1 MSVLLIFLFI
11 IVAIYICV
19 SWLLPTLLAWLF
31 KRKYHIKLKI
41 GRIAV
46 PKLILRDVSLSKD
59 GYSIHIGEVSFRS
72 SFFNS
77 DINKL
82 VSVVINKIQI
92 TNNAEEKRSVVVET
106 ILKPLLSKQNSTSRG
121 LEENAAEMQAFNREL
136 ARMKQNLLDFRNKKL
151 PPSLIMFAQFMGVHI
166 VDLSLTIVNGCPR
179 NPWVVEA
186 GAGEVRA
193 DGAAGGPARALA
205 FCASVLRARLAYR
218 AHARLEA
225 AASLHLEGTVKADG
239 PLNVEK
245 IHMAISNPSISLE
258 DDVFQFIHKQRRR
271 KTPQS
276 KHFVENDDHL
286 STLIP
291 RLSPIIPKIF
301 SLKIDKTTIITGGKT
316 TTTLQ
321 SLQVN
326 SRFSAVQVEGEGDSG
341 VPQVYVAVQADQF
354 QLATDQDTLLFLNKL
369 KLDAKLEKGVLN
381 LYLIIST
388 LNVSYNHEDIF
399 QWYCSSRD
407 LMQTK
412 PLQLAEDTS
421 HSVVTPAWVRAV
433 LQRCVVQGCAELR
446 GVLVAARRHR
456 AALPL
461 SLGCGGLKVKLDQLL
476 DTREEAPRRGGGC
489 RGSAALECR
498 AAGGRGLGGR
508 RPRAAAAPPP
518 RLALRAARR
527 RARQVRHTRAAS
539 LQVVD
544 CLNDYKAPS
553 KVKQPQ
559 EPTADSPANIS
570 VNVALSHINL
580 FLVVTDEIC
589 LMTRID
595 AVTLEKTV
603 NKSGALVS
611 GLKVVEMV
619 PYKGNVQ
626 CQRSDEITSN
636 FFHVRLAR
644 IEHVPS
650 KGRNSAL
657 LDFQFLETI
666 DFEWSANMHLKI
678 LTFVRAVKSFQKEL
692 KMIKMGKINVED
704 TSAKKGKGLDWRVSF
719 KGDTNLVL
727 LLSEDNHMLFA
738 TDDMTIGYEHEA
750 GLSIVWSQLK
760 MILNGDELVTV
771 HGYCMERATDDPDVR
786 VERKANESFLLPWN
800 KVWAVNIDSVRVI
813 FPYKHRF
820 AEAVQGDFVSL
831 FKWLKI
837 VHDIKKKPFTAD
849 SPLPSDLHI
858 KIEELLI
865 EMSDDPFEVKL
876 RDNYE
881 LLEDEYKE
889 SEKRRTML
897 DAKVQE
903 LCKPHLFLPAG
914 KVEELYAA
922 LRQKD
927 AQIYVQRCRAAPPP
941 RTRLVACCVSAL
953 RLLALADP
961 SVHGAAR
968 AQARLRD
975 LDCDRY
981 VRRACCV
988 CCVPRCACWRS
999 PTPPCTARRERRRAS
1014 ARSTATGT
1022 CAARA
1027 PCAACRAAPAGARRP
1042 LRARRGASAG
1052 APPRPRLRQVRAPRV
1067 LRVLR
1072 AALRLLALA
1081 DPSVHGAERAQARL
1095 RDLTVT
1101 GTCAARAACAA
1112 CRAAPAGARRPLR
1125 ARRGASAGALP
1136 RPRLRQVRA
1145 PRVLRVLRAALRL
1158 LALADPSV
1166 HGAARAQIRLRDC
1179 PWPEDGIEFTT
1190 LWCRSISV
1198 QCSLWQIRLRDFP
1211 QPLLSMSELRLW
1223 GTLLAAEEQPPPRA
1237 VRTVIIDQGAPWGK
1251 FELERSMMPLKWYY
1265 DLCCEMSEYSYAF
1278 GPCWE
1283 PVIAHCNLAFD
1294 QVSRPSLDP
1303 SAPLAWWDK
1312 VRLLMHGRLT
1322 VNCNKFTCLLH
1333 VSLDPYNTTEEMEVT
1348 WNDLVLDWTNG
1359 KLLFLG
1365 ELNVFVRTASKYDD
1379 CRVLRVP
1386 ALRLCVK
1393 MGWQCVGEPRDH
1405 HAVAPCAPTRLP
1417 EYSSNQEHDSYRA
1430 FRSQGLD
1437 LHLSYDTKPVEG
1449 DGPVLLLYGSTLRWF
1464 ESLKLI
1470 LSGITRPTR
1479 RGRVFR
1485 NVRPRKP
1492 QLSRHYRNVSVSLTL
1507 HNLQVF
1513 YWSSSSMQRGIEMLG
1528 VRVTCGSR
1536 HRLSLVPTDDGL
1548 VRRPRAIWTTVYM
1561 NCDLNDAEIW
1571 LKTPASTTDD
1581 KDNEKCVVSPPAM
1594 EKCYCLSVRR
1604 VSYGREAGEAEAGG
1618 AGGAPA
1624 HRLAVHD
1631 LRGAWTKLNRDLA
1644 FALIDT
1650 YIKTQQL
1657 KKNLSTKALKE
1668 EEKPAT
1674 SPKQQ
1679 RENDVVSPPP
1689 VSAQGGGGGGCAA
1702 GMLAALVAEAGEA
1715 GGEAPVVFSDEL
1727 AGAEADAPPAH
1738 APLRHALDDDNAHTA
1753 CLIELVNSQV
1763 VLKGCETRGYVILC
1777 AARAEVRQRVRRAP
1791 AAVAWSGALSA
1802 MQYYATVSAADRDQL
1817 DENIQWVSVEEIEE
1831 RWAGAEISALPDVPR
1846 LVGSGHS
1853 AGGVIGRTVGP
1864 SADAGLAQLQRIVS
1878 RCACE
1883 FYYVTHEDTDTGAGG
1898 AAGAGWAHAPQPY
1911 DSFTLMHHDLDVCT
1925 NSLQYA
1931 MLLDVVNNVVLRVE
1945 PERRRALERRAR
1957 MRFQL
1962 QLHQD
1967 RDHRHL
1973 IHRLQT
1979 QVRESLARLRRL
1991 EKEYYLKN
1999 RSITGNDPVAIA
2011 ELKSLDDQVNE
2022 CKEAAWSLGEELDA
2036 MVRAWREAR
2045 SAAPAVRTPHAPPHR
2060 YNEICFKSARWR
2072 LTDADGQLGIA
2083 DLLLTNF
2090 LYTKT
2095 SRSDDSV
2102 EHQLEVGYVRVTN
2115 LLPNEPFPEVLVPAA
2130 ASGRAPLARR
2140 AALRVF
2146 CRDRPPVGGI
2156 SVKEHFE
2163 VNIVPIRI
2171 GLTKKFFN
2179 TMLKFCFPER
2189 DPEAMEEGEEEGERG
2204 TLPAATK
2211 KRSKKRDSNSNFYV
2225 KRDNK
2230 DKDDVE
2236 KMKERAEKNKLF
2248 IYIKI
2253 PEVPVRVS
2261 YKGSKEKNLEDVRD
2275 LPLVLPTLEYHNVTW
2290 TWLDLLLATKNDTRR
2305 VILSQA
2311 IRQKLQLG
2319 RRAAAAPEPHEE
2331 DKVRL
2336 LLGERTV
2343 AENKPQKK
2351 STPSVFK
2358 FSKS

>member
-1 MSVLLIFLFI
+1 MNVLLIAC
-11 IVAIYICV
+11 IVILGVYSCV
-19 SWLLPTLLAWLF
+19 SWVLPRLLAWLF

-46 PKLILRDVSLSKD
+46 PKLILRDVSLSND
-59 GYSIHIGEVSFRS
+59 GYSVNIDEVSFRS

-82 VSVVINKIQI
+82 VSVVIKTIDI
-92 TNNAEEKRSVVVET
+92 TNNVEEKRSAVVET
-106 ILKPLLSKQNSTSRG
+106 ILKPLLSKQNSASKAEG
-121 LEENAAEMQAFNREL
+121 LDEVTRSFDLNKEL
-136 ARMKQNLLDFRNKKL
+136 EKLKQKKLLDFRDKKL
-151 PPSLIMFAQFMGVHI
+151 PHSLIMFAQFMGVHI
-166 VDLSLTIVNGCPR
+166 YNATLTINS
-179 NPWVVEA
+179 
-186 GAGEVRA
+186 GAENAWSVHASAAELHA
-193 DGAAGGPARALA
+193 DGAAGGPARALVFSA
-205 FCASVLRARLAYR
+205 NLVKAEAKVVRGTDILVQASCGVLI
-218 AHARLEA
+218 
-225 AASLHLEGTVKADG
+225 EGTVKADG

-245 IHMAISNPSISLE
+245 IHTAVSNPSLLLQDE
-258 DDVFQFIHKQRRR
+258 LYTFVKVHKAKKR
-271 KTPQS
+271 KTQI
-276 KHFVENDDHL
+276 KLDLNDDHL

-291 RLSPIIPKIF
+291 RLSPVIPKIF
-301 SLKIDKTTIITGGKT
+301 SLKIDATNIGCVDNITKTYFEVS
-316 TTTLQ
+316 LQ

-326 SRFSAVQVEGEGDSG
+326 SRFSAAPVAVDALGAEVVGL
-341 VPQVYVAVQADQF
+341 PQVYVAFQMDQF
-354 QLATDQDTLLFLNKL
+354 QISAREDTILFLNKL

-388 LNVSYNHEDIF
+388 LNITYTHSNIF
-399 QWYCSSRD
+399 QWYSSV
-407 LMQTK
+407 MQRVKKTK
-412 PLQLAEDTS
+412 MQIVEE
-421 HSVVTPAWVRAV
+421 PAKPWALRAW
-433 LQRCVVQGCAELR
+433 LSRAAGACAAQGCAELR
-446 GVLVAARRHR
+446 GVALRARARPAA
-456 AALPL
+456 ACLL
-461 SLGCGGLKVKLDQLL
+461 SAGCGGLKLKLDQMH
-476 DTREEAPRRGGGC
+476 DAREEESVRWSSCGGWGGARQWGAEVLVDGGWAAAGRAAEAPPRRQHAWG
-489 RGSAALECR
+489 AALL
-498 AAGGRGLGGR
+498 AVALVKWGSH
-508 RPRAAAAPPP
+508 APQHSKVEAMMDCL
-518 RLALRAARR
+518 RLEWSTVIAE
-527 RARQVRHTRAAS
+527 TIIS
-539 LQVVD
+539 LVD
-544 CLNDYKAPS
+544 CLNDYRTSS
-553 KVKQPQ
+553 KQ
-559 EPTADSPANIS
+559 EVIQENAVESTH
-570 VNVALSHINL
+570 NVTMNLALSHINL
-580 FLVVTDEIC
+580 FLIINNDMC

-595 AVTLEKTV
+595 AITLEKTAA
-603 NKSGALVS
+603 KSGALVS

-619 PYKGNVQ
+619 PYQGNVQ
-626 CQRSDEITSN
+626 CQRSDEIITS
-636 FFHVRLAR
+636 FFHVRMVK
-644 IEHVPS
+644 IEYVLS
-650 KGRNSAL
+650 KERHSAL
-657 LDFQFLETI
+657 LDFLFLENV
-666 DFEWSANMHLKI
+666 DFEWSANLHLKI
-678 LTFVRAVKSFQKEL
+678 LTFVRAVREFRKTLSL
-692 KMIKMGKINVED
+692 KMERDNNVQM
-704 TSAKKGKGLDWRVSF
+704 TQSRKRQRDWRVSF
-719 KGDTNLVL
+719 KGETNLKL
-727 LLSEDNHMLFA
+727 LLSEQNTMLFV
-738 TDDMTIGYEHEA
+738 TDDMTVAYDHEA
-750 GLSIVWSQLK
+750 GLSIVWVVLK
-760 MILNGDELVTV
+760 MVLNGDDIITV
-771 HGYCMERATDDPDVR
+771 EGYSQERAADDADIR
-786 VERKANESFLLPWN
+786 VERKANESFVLDWN
-800 KVWAVNIDSVRVI
+800 RVWAVNVESVRVI

-820 AEAVQGDFVSL
+820 ADAVQGDFVSL

-837 VHDIKKKPFTAD
+837 IHGIKKKPFTLE

-858 KIEELLI
+858 KIEELVI

-889 SEKRRTML
+889 SQKRRTML

-941 RTRLVACCVSAL
+941 RTRLVACCLARL

-961 SVHGAAR
+961 SLHGAQR
-968 AQARLRD
+968 ATARLKEID
-975 LDCDRY
+975 VD
-981 VRRACCV
+981 
-988 CCVPRCACWRS
+988 S
-999 PTPPCTARRERRRAS
+999 
-1014 ARSTATGT
+1014 
-1022 CAARA
+1022 
-1027 PCAACRAAPAGARRP
+1027 
-1042 LRARRGASAG
+1042 
-1052 APPRPRLRQVRAPRV
+1052 
-1067 LRVLR
+1067 
-1072 AALRLLALA
+1072 
-1081 DPSVHGAERAQARL
+1081 
-1095 RDLTVT
+1095 
-1101 GTCAARAACAA
+1101 
-1112 CRAAPAGARRPLR
+1112 
-1125 ARRGASAGALP
+1125 
-1136 RPRLRQVRA
+1136 
-1145 PRVLRVLRAALRL
+1145 
-1158 LALADPSV
+1158 
-1166 HGAARAQIRLRDC
+1166 
-1179 PWPEDGIEFTT
+1179 PWPEDGLEFST
-1190 LWCRSISV
+1190 LWCRGVSLG
-1198 QCSLWQIRLRDFP
+1198 CALWQLRLRDFP
-1211 QPLLSMSELRLW
+1211 QPLLSMSDLRLW
-1223 GTLLAAEEQPPPRA
+1223 GTAAGAEEQPPPRA
-1237 VRTVIIDQGAPWGK
+1237 VRTVVIDQGEPWGK

-1265 DLCCEMSEYSYAF
+1265 DLCCEMSEFSYAF

-1283 PVIAHCNLAFD
+1283 PVIAHCNLAFE

-1312 VRLLMHGRLT
+1312 ARLLLHGRLT
-1322 VNCNKFTCLLH
+1322 AHCARFTCLLH
-1333 VSLDPYNTTEEMEVT
+1333 VSLDPYNTTEEMELT
-1348 WNDLVLDWTNG
+1348 WTDLVLDWTNG
-1359 KLLFLG
+1359 KLGFLG
-1365 ELNVFVRTASKYDD
+1365 ELKVFVRTASKYDD

-1386 ALRLCVK
+1386 ALRLAAK
-1393 MGWQCVGEPRDH
+1393 LRWQCVGEPRDH
-1405 HAVAPCAPTRLP
+1405 LAVAPCAPGRLP

-1437 LHLSYDTKPVEG
+1437 LHLSMDTKPIEQ

-1470 LSGITRPTR
+1470 LSGTTRPTR

-1485 NVRPRKP
+1485 NVRPRKL
-1492 QLSRHYRNVSVSLTL
+1492 QLSRHYRNLSVSLTL

-1536 HRLSLVPTDDGL
+1536 HRLSLVAGSDAL
-1548 VRRPRAIWTTVYM
+1548 LRRARAVWATLYM

-1571 LKTPASTTDD
+1571 LKTPAPPPHTDD
-1581 KDNEKCVVSPPAM
+1581 KDGDEKSAMLNPPAM

-1604 VSYGREAGEAEAGG
+1604 VSYGREAGGGTGAAGGPGGG
-1618 AGGAPA
+1618 AGGAPT

-1668 EEKPAT
+1668 EEKPST
-1674 SPKQQ
+1674 SPKHQ
-1679 RENDVVSPPP
+1679 RESDVVSPPP
-1689 VSAQGGGGGGCAA
+1689 STSNQCNTSSSSSGGGSGGGA

-1715 GGEAPVVFSDEL
+1715 GGEPVVFSDEL
-1727 AGAEADAPPAH
+1727 AGAEGDAPH
-1738 APLRHALDDDNAHTA
+1738 APHAPPRTVLDDDNAHTA

-1791 AAVAWSGALSA
+1791 ASTAWSGALSA
-1802 MQYYATVSAADRDQL
+1802 MQYYATVSAGERDQL

-1831 RWAGAEISALPDVPR
+1831 RCAGADISTLPDVPR

-1883 FYYVTHEDTDTGAGG
+1883 FHYVSHEQAEAGG
-1898 AAGAGWAHAPQPY
+1898 GASAGWASAPEPY
-1911 DSFTLMHHDLDVCT
+1911 DCFTLMHHDLDVCT

-1931 MLLDVVNNVVLRVE
+1931 MVLDVVNNVVLHVE
-1945 PERRRALERRAR
+1945 AERRRALERRAR

-1967 RDHRHL
+1967 TDPRHL

-1999 RSITGNDPVAIA
+1999 RSITGNDPVAIE

-2022 CKEAAWSLGEELDA
+2022 CKEAAYSLGAELDA

-2045 SAAPAVRTPHAPPHR
+2045 EASARGAAARPLRAHHAPPHR
-2060 YNEICFKSARWR
+2060 HNEICFKSARWR

-2115 LLPNEPFPEVLVPAA
+2115 LLPNEPFPEVLVPQA

-2189 DPEAMEEGEEEGERG
+2189 DPDAMEEAEEEGEG
-2204 TLPAATK
+2204 TLRAGSAGLVASG
-2211 KRSKKRDSNSNFYV
+2211 SKKTRKKGKDSNSNFYV
-2225 KRDNK
+2225 KRDKK

-2290 TWLDLLLATKNDTRR
+2290 TWLDLLLATKSDTRR

-2311 IRQKLQLG
+2311 IRQKLQLH
-2319 RRAAAAPEPHEE
+2319 RRAAAAPAPLEE
-2331 DKVRL
+2331 DKARL

-2351 STPSVFK
+2351 STPGVFK

>member
-1 MSVLLIFLFI
+1 MNIFLVLCLIFVL
-11 IVAIYICV
+11 IYSCV
-19 SWLLPTLLAWLF
+19 SWLLPAVLAWLF

-59 GYSIHIGEVSFRS
+59 GYSIHIEEVSFKS

-77 DINKL
+77 EINKL
-82 VSVVINKIQI
+82 VSVVIKSVEV
-92 TNNAEEKRSVVVET
+92 NNYAEEKRSAVVET
-106 ILKPLLSKQNSTSRG
+106 ILKPLLSKQNSSSRSDG
-121 LEENAAEMQAFNREL
+121 LDDEASGYSTLERDLSGLGQQ
-136 ARMKQNLLDFRNKKL
+136 KLLDFRNKKL

-166 VDLSLTIVNGCPR
+166 YNAIVTINSNVDNAWSVHAS
-179 NPWVVEA
+179 VS
-186 GAGEVRA
+186 EVHA
-193 DGAAGGPARALA
+193 DGAAGGPARALVFSA
-205 FCASVLRARLAYR
+205 NIVNARVMILKTSKSLAEASCSVLI
-218 AHARLEA
+218 
-225 AASLHLEGTVKADG
+225 EGTVKAEG

-245 IHMAISNPSISLE
+245 IHTVVTNTTVMLQDELYVFLQNRKKRKHSRLPHFME
-258 DDVFQFIHKQRRR
+258 DHYD
-271 KTPQS
+271 
-276 KHFVENDDHL
+276 
-286 STLIP
+286 TLLP
-291 RLSPIIPKIF
+291 RLSPAIPKIF
-301 SLKIDKTTIITGGKT
+301 SLKIDATKIGCIDNITKTHFE
-316 TTTLQ
+316 TTLQ
-321 SLQVN
+321 GLQVN
-326 SRFSAVQVEGEGDSG
+326 SRFSSASVVVSASVAQVVGL
-341 VPQVYVAVQADQF
+341 PQVYVAVQMDQLRV
-354 QLATDQDTLLFLNKL
+354 QARADTLVFINKL

-388 LNVSYNHEDIF
+388 LNLTYNHSNAFE
-399 QWYCSSRD
+399 WYSAWQRLKKSKP
-407 LMQTK
+407 LKISESPTK
-412 PLQLAEDTS
+412 PWDAQSWWARVAS
-421 HSVVTPAWVRAV
+421 SCA
-433 LQRCVVQGCAELR
+433 VQGCAELR
-446 GVLVAARRHR
+446 GVALRALRSSAPAHADSALAA
-456 AALPL
+456 
-461 SLGCGGLKVKLDQLL
+461 GCSGLKVKLDQLL
-476 DTREEAPRRGGGC
+476 DTREEPYKWVVAQLVVGSRHWSAELLVDGGWA
-489 RGSAALECR
+489 GS
-498 AAGGRGLGGR
+498 GGE
-508 RPRAAAAPPP
+508 PPP
-518 RLALRAARR
+518 RRQHTWRSALLAVALVKWGTHGPRDSKIEAMMDCLRLEWSSEIAD
-527 RARQVRHTRAAS
+527 S
-539 LQVVD
+539 LISFVD
-544 CLNDYKAPS
+544 CLNDYRTTSTPKSP
-553 KVKQPQ
+553 QPVV
-559 EPTADSPANIS
+559 PDSSCNIA

-580 FLVVTDEIC
+580 FLIIDEKMC

-595 AVTLEKTV
+595 AVTLEKTTA
-603 NKSGALVS
+603 KAGALVS
-611 GLKVVEMV
+611 GLKMVEMV
-619 PYKGNVQ
+619 PYQGNVV
-626 CQRSDEITSN
+626 CQRSDEIPTA

-644 IEHVPS
+644 IERVPS
-650 KGRNSAL
+650 RERHSVL
-657 LDFQFLETI
+657 LDFQFIENV
-666 DFEWSANMHLKI
+666 DFEWSANLHLKI
-678 LTFVRAVKSFQKEL
+678 LTFVRAVRKFRDELRLKRESDSDVSKSKQKSSRA
-692 KMIKMGKINVED
+692 I
-704 TSAKKGKGLDWRVSF
+704 DWRVSF
-719 KGDTNLVL
+719 KSQTNFGII
-727 LLSEDNHMLFA
+727 LSQSNHMLFA
-738 TDDMTIGYEHEA
+738 TDDMTIAYDHEK
-750 GLSIVWSQLK
+750 GLSILWSQLK
-760 MILNGDELVTV
+760 MILNGDEIITV
-771 HGYCMERATDDPDVR
+771 EGYSMERAADDPEIR
-786 VERKANESFLLPWN
+786 VERKANEGFVLMWN
-800 KVWAVNIDSVRVI
+800 KVWAVNVGLVRVI

-820 AEAVQGDFVSL
+820 AEAVQGEFVSL
-831 FKWLKI
+831 FKWIKLI
-837 VHDIKKKPFTAD
+837 HGIKKKPFTED

-858 KIEELLI
+858 KIDEIII
-865 EMSDDPFEVKL
+865 EMSDDPFEVRL

-889 SEKRRTML
+889 SQKRRTML

-922 LRQKD
+922 LRHKD
-927 AQIYVQRCRAAPPP
+927 AQIYVQRTRAAPPP
-941 RTRLVACCVSAL
+941 RTRLVACVVSAL
-953 RLLALADP
+953 SLLALADR
-961 SVHGAAR
+961 SVHGA
-968 AQARLRD
+968 
-975 LDCDRY
+975 
-981 VRRACCV
+981 
-988 CCVPRCACWRS
+988 
-999 PTPPCTARRERRRAS
+999 RRAS
-1014 ARSTATGT
+1014 AR
-1022 CAARA
+1022 
-1027 PCAACRAAPAGARRP
+1027 
-1042 LRARRGASAG
+1042 LRH
-1052 APPRPRLRQVRAPRV
+1052 L
-1067 LRVLR
+1067 
-1072 AALRLLALA
+1072 
-1081 DPSVHGAERAQARL
+1081 DPDS
-1095 RDLTVT
+1095 
-1101 GTCAARAACAA
+1101 
-1112 CRAAPAGARRPLR
+1112 
-1125 ARRGASAGALP
+1125 
-1136 RPRLRQVRA
+1136 
-1145 PRVLRVLRAALRL
+1145 
-1158 LALADPSV
+1158 
-1166 HGAARAQIRLRDC
+1166 

-1190 LWCRSISV
+1190 LWCRAVSV
-1198 QCSLWQIRLRDFP
+1198 SCALWQLRLRDFP
-1211 QPLLSMSELRLW
+1211 QPLLSLSELKLW
-1223 GTLLAAEEQPPPRA
+1223 GTLMAAEEQPPPRA
-1237 VRTVIIDQGAPWGK
+1237 VRTVVIDQGEPWGK

-1265 DLCCEMSEYSYAF
+1265 DLCCEMTEYSYAF

-1312 VRLLMHGRLT
+1312 VRLLFHGRLT
-1322 VNCNKFTCLLH
+1322 VNCTKFTCLLH

-1348 WNDLVLDWTNG
+1348 WSDLVLDWTNG
-1359 KLLFLG
+1359 KLGFLG
-1365 ELNVFVRTASKYDD
+1365 ELKVFVRTASKYDD

-1386 ALRLCVK
+1386 ALRLAVK
-1393 MGWQCVGEPRDH
+1393 LGWQCVGDPRDH

-1437 LHLSYDTKPVEG
+1437 LHLSMDTKPIEG

-1470 LSGITRPTR
+1470 LSGTTRPTR
-1479 RGRVFR
+1479 RGRVF
-1485 NVRPRKP
+1485 NNLRPRKP

-1513 YWSSSSMQRGIEMLG
+1513 YWSSSSMQRGIEMRG
-1528 VRVTCGSR
+1528 ARVTCGAR
-1536 HRLSLVPTDDGL
+1536 HRLALVANSDAL
-1548 VRRPRAIWTTVYM
+1548 LRRARAVWATLYM

-1571 LKTPASTTDD
+1571 LKTPAQPAPPPHAPHHAHPAQPDADD
-1581 KDNEKCVVSPPAM
+1581 ENSSMLNPPAM

-1604 VSYGREAGEAEAGG
+1604 VSYGREAGG
-1618 AGGAPA
+1618 AGSTPAPT

-1668 EEKPAT
+1668 EEKPTT
-1674 SPKQQ
+1674 SPKNQ
-1679 RENDVVSPPP
+1679 RESDVVSPPP
-1689 VSAQGGGGGGCAA
+1689 APTQGAGGGAN
-1702 GMLAALVAEAGEA
+1702 MLAALVAEAGEA

-1738 APLRHALDDDNAHTA
+1738 PSHLHLKHVLDDDNSHTA

-1791 AAVAWSGALSA
+1791 AAAAWSGALSA

-1831 RWAGAEISALPDVPR
+1831 RWQGAEISTLPDVPR

-1883 FYYVTHEDTDTGAGG
+1883 FHYVSHEESEEGGGG
-1898 AAGAGWAHAPQPY
+1898 AAGYGAPEPY

-1925 NSLQYA
+1925 NSMQYA
-1931 MLLDVVNNVVLRVE
+1931 MLLDVVNNVVLHVE
-1945 PERRRALERRAR
+1945 PERRRTLERRAR

-1962 QLHQD
+1962 QLH
-1967 RDHRHL
+1967 RDTDPRHL
-1973 IHRLQT
+1973 IHKLQT

-1999 RSITGNDPVAIA
+1999 RSINGNDPVALA
-2011 ELKSLDDQVNE
+2011 ELKALDDQVNE
-2022 CKEAAWSLGEELDA
+2022 CKESAWSLGSELDA
-2036 MVRAWREAR
+2036 MVLAWREAR
-2045 SAAPAVRTPHAPPHR
+2045 RSAAAPAPRAPHARPHR

-2115 LLPNEPFPEVLVPAA
+2115 LLPNEPFPEVLAPAA
-2130 ASGRAPLARR
+2130 ASGRAPVARR

-2189 DPEAMEEGEEEGERG
+2189 DPDAIEEGEEEGDG
-2204 TLPAATK
+2204 TLRAGSSS
-2211 KRSKKRDSNSNFYV
+2211 SKKVKKKGKDSNSNFYV
-2225 KRDNK
+2225 KRDKK

-2290 TWLDLLLATKNDTRR
+2290 TWLDLLLATKSDTRR
-2305 VILSQA
+2305 VIVSQA
-2311 IRQKLQLG
+2311 IRQKLQLH

-2331 DKVRL
+2331 DKARL
-2336 LLGERTV
+2336 LLGDRTV

>member
-1 MSVLLIFLFI
+1 MSALLIFLFI
-11 IVAIYICV
+11 IVAIYISV

-121 LEENAAEMQAFNREL
+121 LEENTAEMQAVNREL
-136 ARMKQNLLDFRNKKL
+136 ARMKQNLLDFRDKKL
-151 PPSLIMFAQFMGVHI
+151 PPSLIMFAQFMGVHM
-166 VDLSLTIVNGCPR
+166 VDLSLTIVNGSPR
-179 NPWVVEA
+179 CPWVVEA

-205 FCASVLRARLAYR
+205 FCASVLSVRLAYR

-258 DDVFQFIHKQRRR
+258 DEVFQFIHKQRRR
-271 KTPQS
+271 KTPQP
-276 KHFVENDDHL
+276 KYFVENDDHL

-301 SLKIDKTTIITGGKT
+301 SFKIDKTTISTGGKT
-316 TTTLQ
+316 TITLQ

-326 SRFSAVQVEGEGDSG
+326 SRFSAAQVEGEGESG

-354 QLATDQDTLLFLNKL
+354 QLATDQDTLLYLNKL
-369 KLDAKLEKGVLN
+369 KLDAKLEKEVLN

-388 LNVSYNHEDIF
+388 LNASYNHEDIF
-399 QWYCSSRD
+399 QWYRSTRE

-412 PLQLAEDTS
+412 PLHVAEDTS
-421 HSVVTPAWVRAV
+421 HSGATPAWVRAA
-433 LQRCVVQGCAELR
+433 LRRCAVQGCAELR
-446 GVLVAARRHR
+446 AVLLAARRHR
-456 AALPL
+456 AAPPL

-476 DTREEAPRRGGGC
+476 DIREEVARGG
-489 RGSAALECR
+489 
-498 AAGGRGLGGR
+498 AGGAWGARHWSAELLVDAGWAGAGR
-508 RPRAAAAPPP
+508 EPPP
-518 RLALRAARR
+518 RRHHAWRSALLAVALVKCATHAPRHCKVEAMMDCLRLEWSTQIAET
-527 RARQVRHTRAAS
+527 VIS
-539 LQVVD
+539 IVD
-544 CLNDYKAPS
+544 CLNDYKAPNE
-553 KVKQPQ
+553 VKQPQ
-559 EPTADSPANIS
+559 EPIASTANIS

-611 GLKVVEMV
+611 GLKVVEIV

-626 CQRSDEITSN
+626 CQRSDEISSN

-650 KGRNSAL
+650 KERNSAL

-678 LTFVRAVKSFQKEL
+678 LTFVRAVKVFQKEL
-692 KMIKMGKINVED
+692 KVIKMGKINMED
-704 TSAKKGKGLDWRVSF
+704 TNTKKGKPLDWRVSF

-727 LLSEDNHMLFA
+727 LLSEENHMVFA

-750 GLSIVWSQLK
+750 GLSIAWSQLK

-771 HGYCMERATDDPDVR
+771 HGYCMERAADDPDVR
-786 VERKANESFLLPWN
+786 VERKANESFVLPWN
-800 KVWAVNIDSVRVI
+800 KVWAVNVDSVRVI

-975 LDCDRY
+975 LD
-981 VRRACCV
+981 
-988 CCVPRCACWRS
+988 
-999 PTPPCTARRERRRAS
+999 
-1014 ARSTATGT
+1014 
-1022 CAARA
+1022 
-1027 PCAACRAAPAGARRP
+1027 
-1042 LRARRGASAG
+1042 
-1052 APPRPRLRQVRAPRV
+1052 
-1067 LRVLR
+1067 
-1072 AALRLLALA
+1072 
-1081 DPSVHGAERAQARL
+1081 
-1095 RDLTVT
+1095 RD
-1101 GTCAARAACAA
+1101 
-1112 CRAAPAGARRPLR
+1112 
-1125 ARRGASAGALP
+1125 S
-1136 RPRLRQVRA
+1136 
-1145 PRVLRVLRAALRL
+1145 
-1158 LALADPSV
+1158 
-1166 HGAARAQIRLRDC
+1166 

-1237 VRTVIIDQGAPWGK
+1237 VRTVIIDQGAPWGE

-1393 MGWQCVGEPRDH
+1393 LGWQCVGEPRDH

-1430 FRSQGLD
+1430 FRSQGLE

-1548 VRRPRAIWTTVYM
+1548 VRRPRALWTTVYM

-1571 LKTPASTTDD
+1571 LKTPASTPDD

-1604 VSYGREAGEAEAGG
+1604 VSYGREACAAGEGEAGGAGG

-1689 VSAQGGGGGGCAA
+1689 VSAQGGGSGGGGGGGGACAA

-1727 AGAEADAPPAH
+1727 AGAEADAPPVH

-2045 SAAPAVRTPHAPPHR
+2045 SSAPAVRTPHAPPHR

-2090 LYTKT
+2090 L
-2095 SRSDDSV
+2095 
-2102 EHQLEVGYVRVTN
+2102 
-2115 LLPNEPFPEVLVPAA
+2115 
-2130 ASGRAPLARR
+2130 
-2140 AALRVF
+2140 
-2146 CRDRPPVGGI
+2146 
-2156 SVKEHFE
+2156 
-2163 VNIVPIRI
+2163 
-2171 GLTKKFFN
+2171 
-2179 TMLKFCFPER
+2179 
-2189 DPEAMEEGEEEGERG
+2189 
-2204 TLPAATK
+2204 
-2211 KRSKKRDSNSNFYV
+2211 
-2225 KRDNK
+2225 
-2230 DKDDVE
+2230 
-2236 KMKERAEKNKLF
+2236 
-2248 IYIKI
+2248 
-2253 PEVPVRVS
+2253 
-2261 YKGSKEKNLEDVRD
+2261 
-2275 LPLVLPTLEYHNVTW
+2275 
-2290 TWLDLLLATKNDTRR
+2290 
-2305 VILSQA
+2305 
-2311 IRQKLQLG
+2311 
-2319 RRAAAAPEPHEE
+2319 
-2331 DKVRL
+2331 
-2336 LLGERTV
+2336 
-2343 AENKPQKK
+2343 
-2351 STPSVFK
+2351 
-2358 FSKS
+2358 

>member
-1 MSVLLIFLFI
+1 MKMSALLIFLFI
-11 IVAIYICV
+11 VLAIYICV

-77 DINKL
+77 EINKL

-92 TNNAEEKRSVVVET
+92 TNNSEEKRSAVVET
-106 ILKPLLSKQNSTSRG
+106 ILKPLLSKQNSVSKSDGTDVG
-121 LEENAAEMQAFNREL
+121 TAESLDREL
-136 ARMKQNLLDFRNKKL
+136 RRITQKKLLDFRNKKL
-151 PPSLIMFAQFMGVHI
+151 PPSLIMFAQFMGVH
-166 VDLSLTIVNGCPR
+166 VVEASLIIVNGDPR
-179 NPWVVEA
+179 SPWVVEA
-186 GAGEVRA
+186 HAGEVRA

-205 FCASVLRARLAYR
+205 FCASLLRLRFSCR
-218 AHARLEA
+218 ADGLLEA
-225 AASLHLEGTVKADG
+225 SCSLHIEGTVKADG

-245 IHMAISNPSISLE
+245 IHTVLSNPTISLQDEVYHFIQKLRRSKPQRPKHVIE
-258 DDVFQFIHKQRRR
+258 DH
-271 KTPQS
+271 
-276 KHFVENDDHL
+276 DHL
-286 STLIP
+286 NTLIP

-301 SLKIDKTTIITGGKT
+301 SLKIEKTAINSGGKAT

-326 SRFSAVQVEGEGDSG
+326 SRFSAAQVEGGESG
-341 VPQVYVAVQADQF
+341 VPQVYVAFQADQL
-354 QLATDQDTLLFLNKL
+354 QVISEQHTLLFLNKL

-388 LNVSYNHEDIF
+388 LNISYTHEDMF
-399 QWYCSSRD
+399 QWYLSTVDRSKRTIP
-407 LMQTK
+407 MQI
-412 PLQLAEDTS
+412 QEDTS
-421 HSVVTPAWVRAV
+421 GAGEAAW
-433 LQRCVVQGCAELR
+433 LQAALRSCVVQGCAELR
-446 GVLVAARRHR
+446 AVTLQARRR
-456 AALPL
+456 ARGPCL
-461 SLGCGGLKVKLDQLL
+461 SAGCGGLKVKLDQLL
-476 DTREEAPRRGGGC
+476 ETREEAYKSRV
-489 RGSAALECR
+489 AALVVGARHWSAELLVD
-498 AAGGRGLGGR
+498 AGWAGGARE
-508 RPRAAAAPPP
+508 PPP
-518 RLALRAARR
+518 RRHHSWRSALLAVALVKCGSHGPRDCKVEAMM
-527 RARQVRHTRAAS
+527 
-539 LQVVD
+539 D
-544 CLNDYKAPS
+544 CLRLEWSKQIAETVISLVECLDDYRTT
-553 KVKQPQ
+553 VKPKPPP
-559 EPTADSPANIS
+559 EPVEESPANIS

-580 FLVVTDEIC
+580 FLIVSDEIC

-603 NKSGALVS
+603 HKSGALVS

-626 CQRSDEITSN
+626 CQRSDEIVST
-636 FFHVRLAR
+636 FFHVRLVR
-644 IEHVPS
+644 IEYVPS
-650 KGRNSAL
+650 KEKNSAL
-657 LDFQFLETI
+657 LDFQFLETV

-678 LTFVRAVKSFQKEL
+678 LTFVRDVKEFRREVKE
-692 KMIKMGKINVED
+692 IKMRKIEMAEVREKNKRV
-704 TSAKKGKGLDWRVSF
+704 LDWRVSF

-727 LLSEDNHMLFA
+727 LLSEENNMLFA
-738 TDDMTIGYEHEA
+738 TDDMTVGYEQEG
-750 GLSIVWSQLK
+750 GLSIVWGQLK
-760 MILNGDELVTV
+760 MILNGDEVVTV
-771 HGYCMERATDDPDVR
+771 DGYSQERALDDPDVR
-786 VERKANESFLLPWN
+786 VERRANEGFLLAWN
-800 KVWAVNIDSVRVI
+800 KVWSVNVDSVRVI

-837 VHDIKKKPFTAD
+837 VHGIKKKPFTAD

-941 RTRLVACCVSAL
+941 RTRLVACCVSSL

-961 SVHGAAR
+961 AVHGAGNAR
-968 AQARLRD
+968 ARLRT
-975 LDCDRY
+975 LDYD
-981 VRRACCV
+981 
-988 CCVPRCACWRS
+988 S
-999 PTPPCTARRERRRAS
+999 
-1014 ARSTATGT
+1014 
-1022 CAARA
+1022 
-1027 PCAACRAAPAGARRP
+1027 
-1042 LRARRGASAG
+1042 
-1052 APPRPRLRQVRAPRV
+1052 
-1067 LRVLR
+1067 
-1072 AALRLLALA
+1072 
-1081 DPSVHGAERAQARL
+1081 
-1095 RDLTVT
+1095 
-1101 GTCAARAACAA
+1101 
-1112 CRAAPAGARRPLR
+1112 
-1125 ARRGASAGALP
+1125 
-1136 RPRLRQVRA
+1136 
-1145 PRVLRVLRAALRL
+1145 
-1158 LALADPSV
+1158 
-1166 HGAARAQIRLRDC
+1166 
-1179 PWPEDGIEFTT
+1179 PWPEEGIEFTT
-1190 LWCRSISV
+1190 LWCRSVSV
-1198 QCSLWQIRLRDFP
+1198 QCALWQIRLRDFP

-1322 VNCNKFTCLLH
+1322 VNCSKFTCLLH

-1359 KLLFLG
+1359 KLAFLG

-1393 MGWQCVGEPRDH
+1393 LGWQCVGDPRDH

-1430 FRSQGLD
+1430 FRSQGLE
-1437 LHLSYDTKPVEG
+1437 LHLGMDTKPVER

-1485 NVRPRKP
+1485 NLRPRKP
-1492 QLSRHYRNVSVSLTL
+1492 QLSRHYRNVSVALTL

-1528 VRVTCGSR
+1528 VRVTCGSK
-1536 HRLSLVPTDDGL
+1536 HRLTLVPTGDGL
-1548 VRRPRAIWTTVYM
+1548 VRRPRANWTTVYM

-1571 LKTPASTTDD
+1571 LKTPAPVVED
-1581 KDNEKCVVSPPAM
+1581 KDNDENSVLSPPAM

-1604 VSYGREAGEAEAGG
+1604 VSYGREAGGAAGG
-1618 AGGAPA
+1618 GAPAPA

-1679 RENDVVSPPP
+1679 READVVSPPP
-1689 VSAQGGGGGGCAA
+1689 VSAQSGGGCAA

-1727 AGAEADAPPAH
+1727 AGAEGDAPPTHAH
-1738 APLRHALDDDNAHTA
+1738 APARHALDDDNAHTA

-1791 AAVAWSGALSA
+1791 AATAWSGALSA

-1831 RWAGAEISALPDVPR
+1831 RWQGAEISTLPDVPR

-1883 FYYVTHEDTDTGAGG
+1883 FYYVTHEDTEAGG
-1898 AAGAGWAHAPQPY
+1898 GAGAGWAQPPQPY

-1973 IHRLQT
+1973 IHKLQT

-1999 RSITGNDPVAIA
+1999 RSITGHDPAAIA

-2045 SAAPAVRTPHAPPHR
+2045 SAAPAVRAPHAPPHR
-2060 YNEICFKSARWR
+2060 HNEICFKSARWR

-2115 LLPNEPFPEVLVPAA
+2115 LLPNEPFPEVLVPQA

-2189 DPEAMEEGEEEGERG
+2189 DPEAMEEGDEEGERP
-2204 TLPAATK
+2204 LPAAK
-2211 KRSKKRDSNSNFYV
+2211 KRTKKRDSNSNFYV
-2225 KRDNK
+2225 KRDK
-2230 DKDDVE
+2230 RDKDDVE

-2319 RRAAAAPEPHEE
+2319 RRAAAPAEPHEE

>member
-1 MSVLLIFLFI
+1 MNALLILCFIFL
-11 IVAIYICV
+11 AIYSCV
-19 SWLLPTLLAWLF
+19 SWLLPNLLAWLF
-31 KRKYHIKLKI
+31 MRKYHIKLKI

-46 PKLILRDVSLSKD
+46 PKLILKDVSLSKD
-59 GYSIHIGEVSFRS
+59 GYFIHINEISFRS

-77 DINKL
+77 EINKL
-82 VSVVINKIQI
+82 VSVVMQGLEI

-106 ILKPLLSKQNSTSRG
+106 ILKPLLSKQNSLNTKGEDDDLDNVILNSDLNGGCQR
-121 LEENAAEMQAFNREL
+121 
-136 ARMKQNLLDFRNKKL
+136 KWLDFRDKKL

-166 VDLSLTIVNGCPR
+166 YNASVTIHNGTAEESFTLR
-179 NPWVVEA
+179 A
-186 GAGEVRA
+186 HAAEVHA
-193 DGAAGGPARALA
+193 DGAAGGPARALVFSA
-205 FCASVLRARLAYR
+205 HVLQARATVDSGGRCLGEAGCSVLV
-218 AHARLEA
+218 
-225 AASLHLEGTVKADG
+225 EGTVKAEG

-245 IHMAISNPSISLE
+245 IHAVVSNTTISFHDELYNLIQKNKRQKKPSARSVDYEDEMA
-258 DDVFQFIHKQRRR
+258 
-271 KTPQS
+271 
-276 KHFVENDDHL
+276 
-286 STLIP
+286 TLIP
-291 RLSPIIPKIF
+291 RLSPVIPKIF
-301 SLKIDKTTIITGGKT
+301 SLRIDSTAVTCTDNTTKTNFMMS
-316 TTTLQ
+316 LQ
-321 SLQVN
+321 SLQIN
-326 SRFSAVQVEGEGDSG
+326 SRFSAASVHIGENGNEVLG
-341 VPQVYVAVQADQF
+341 LPQVYVAFQMDQY
-354 QLATDQDTLLFLNKL
+354 QLTAGDEKLLFLNKL

-388 LNVSYNHEDIF
+388 LGIIY
-399 QWYCSSRD
+399 
-407 LMQTK
+407 
-412 PLQLAEDTS
+412 S
-421 HSVVTPAWVRAV
+421 HSDVFKWYSSLMNRIKRTKALQAKETVAKPPSTPPWMSRVFSA
-433 LQRCVVQGCAELR
+433 CVVQGCAELR
-446 GVLVAARRHR
+446 GVTLHAQLGAGRALAA
-456 AALPL
+456 
-461 SLGCGGLKVKLDQLL
+461 GCGGVKVKLDQLL
-476 DTREEAPRRGGGC
+476 DTREEAYKSTMARLVVGSRHWSTELLVDAGWAAFGPRALALREAPP
-489 RGSAALECR
+489 RKQHAWGSALLAVALVKWGSHGPRDSKVEAMMDCLR
-498 AAGGRGLGGR
+498 LEWSSTVAETVIALVDCFYSY
-508 RPRAAAAPPP
+508 RPPCPKQAPPP
-518 RLALRAARR
+518 P
-527 RARQVRHTRAAS
+527 TP
-539 LQVVD
+539 
-544 CLNDYKAPS
+544 APDTPCN
-553 KVKQPQ
+553 V
-559 EPTADSPANIS
+559 S

-580 FLVVTDEIC
+580 FLIVNESMC
-589 LMTRID
+589 LMTRVD
-595 AVTLEKTV
+595 AVTIEKTTS
-603 NKSGALVS
+603 KSGAVIS
-611 GLKVVEMV
+611 GLKIVDMV
-619 PYKGNVQ
+619 PYKGNMQ
-626 CQRSDEITSN
+626 CYRSDEIATT

-644 IEHVPS
+644 VENVTS
-650 KGRNSAL
+650 KGKKSSL
-657 LDFQFLETI
+657 LDIQFLETV
-666 DFEWSANMHLKI
+666 DLEWSANLHLKI
-678 LTFVRAVKSFQKEL
+678 LAFVRAVKGFREEL
-692 KMIKMGKINVED
+692 AVRKGEGEIEEGQI
-704 TSAKKGKGLDWRVSF
+704 KKGRGIDWRVSF
-719 KGDTNLVL
+719 KGETNLGL
-727 LLSEDNHMLFA
+727 ILSKDNNMLFA
-738 TDDMTIGYEHEA
+738 TDDMTIAYDNDT

-760 MILNGDELVTV
+760 MILNGDEVVTV
-771 HGYCMERATDDPDVR
+771 EGYCQERVRDDPDVR
-786 VERKANESFLLPWN
+786 VERKANEGFVLMWN
-800 KVWAVNIDSVRVI
+800 KVWSVNVDSVRIV
-813 FPYKHRF
+813 FPFKHRF

-831 FKWLKI
+831 FKWIKL
-837 VHDIKKKPFTAD
+837 VHGIKKKPFTSD

-858 KIEELLI
+858 KIEEVLI

-889 SEKRRTML
+889 SQRRRTML

-914 KVEELYAA
+914 KIEELYSA

-941 RTRLVACCVSAL
+941 RTRLVACCL
-953 RLLALADP
+953 TQFQLIALADP
-961 SVHGAAR
+961 SIHGTQNATDT
-968 AQARLRD
+968 LRD
-975 LDCDRY
+975 IDFD
-981 VRRACCV
+981 
-988 CCVPRCACWRS
+988 S
-999 PTPPCTARRERRRAS
+999 
-1014 ARSTATGT
+1014 
-1022 CAARA
+1022 
-1027 PCAACRAAPAGARRP
+1027 
-1042 LRARRGASAG
+1042 
-1052 APPRPRLRQVRAPRV
+1052 
-1067 LRVLR
+1067 
-1072 AALRLLALA
+1072 
-1081 DPSVHGAERAQARL
+1081 
-1095 RDLTVT
+1095 
-1101 GTCAARAACAA
+1101 
-1112 CRAAPAGARRPLR
+1112 
-1125 ARRGASAGALP
+1125 
-1136 RPRLRQVRA
+1136 
-1145 PRVLRVLRAALRL
+1145 
-1158 LALADPSV
+1158 
-1166 HGAARAQIRLRDC
+1166 

-1190 LWCRSISV
+1190 LWCRSINLSCA
-1198 QCSLWQIRLRDFP
+1198 QWQILLRDFP
-1211 QPLLSMSELRLW
+1211 QPLLNMNDLKMW
-1223 GTLLAAEEQPPPRA
+1223 GTVLAAEEQPPARA
-1237 VRTVIIDQGAPWGK
+1237 VRTVVIDQGAPWGGQ
-1251 FELERSMMPLKWYY
+1251 ELERSMMPLKWYY
-1265 DLCCEMSEYSYAF
+1265 DLCCEMSQYSYAF

-1283 PVIAHCNLAFD
+1283 PVIAHCNLSFD

-1303 SAPLAWWDK
+1303 SAPLSWWDK

-1322 VNCNKFTCLLH
+1322 AKCAKFTCLLH
-1333 VSLDPYNTTEEMEVT
+1333 VSLDPYNTTEEMELT
-1348 WNDLVLDWTNG
+1348 WTDLVLDWTNG
-1359 KLLFLG
+1359 KLGFLG

-1386 ALRLCVK
+1386 ALRLSVK
-1393 MGWQCVGEPRDH
+1393 LGWQCVGEPRDH
-1405 HAVAPCAPTRLP
+1405 HAVAPCAPGRLP

-1437 LHLSYDTKPVEG
+1437 IHLSMDTKPIDR
-1449 DGPVLLLYGSTLRWF
+1449 DGPILLLYGSTLRWF

-1479 RGRVFR
+1479 RGRVFK

-1528 VRVTCGSR
+1528 VRVTCGSK
-1536 HRLSLVPTDDGL
+1536 HHLSLVPTNDGL
-1548 VRRPRAIWTTVYM
+1548 VRRPRANWTTVYM

-1571 LKTPASTTDD
+1571 LKTPAALPDD
-1581 KDNEKCVVSPPAM
+1581 KDSDENSSVLAPAAM

-1604 VSYGREAGEAEAGG
+1604 VSYGREAGGAGG
-1618 AGGAPA
+1618 AGGAGAAPA

-1674 SPKQQ
+1674 SPKHQ
-1679 RENDVVSPPP
+1679 RESEVVSPPP
-1689 VSAQGGGGGGCAA
+1689 SASTQSGSGPGVCAE
-1702 GMLAALVAEAGEA
+1702 GMLAALVAEAG
-1715 GGEAPVVFSDEL
+1715 GDAPVVFSDEL
-1727 AGAEADAPPAH
+1727 SGGADTETSHP
-1738 APLRHALDDDNAHTA
+1738 RHVLDDDNAHTA

-1791 AAVAWSGALSA
+1791 AATAWSGALSA
-1802 MQYYATVSAADRDQL
+1802 MQYYATVSAGERDQL

-1831 RWAGAEISALPDVPR
+1831 RWQGAEISTLPDVPR

-1878 RCACE
+1878 RCAME
-1883 FYYVTHEDTDTGAGG
+1883 FYYISHEEAETSRSGG
-1898 AAGAGWAHAPQPY
+1898 ASWAQTQEPY

-1931 MLLDVVNNVVLRVE
+1931 MLLDVVNNVVLHVE
-1945 PERRRALERRAR
+1945 PERRRTLERRAR

-1967 RDHRHL
+1967 QDPRQL
-1973 IHRLQT
+1973 IHKLQT

-1999 RSITGNDPVAIA
+1999 RSITTNDPVAIA
-2011 ELKSLDDQVNE
+2011 ELKALDDQVNE
-2022 CKEAAWSLGEELDA
+2022 CKEAVWSLGEELDG
-2036 MVRAWREAR
+2036 MVRAWRGAGGR
-2045 SAAPAVRTPHAPPHR
+2045 GAAPAGDARAAPHR

-2102 EHQLEVGYVRVTN
+2102 EHQLELGYVRVTN
-2115 LLPNEPFPEVLVPAA
+2115 LLPNEPFPEVLAPQAP
-2130 ASGRAPLARR
+2130 SGRAPLARR

-2189 DPEAMEEGEEEGERG
+2189 DPDSIEDGEDDEG
-2204 TLPAATK
+2204 TLRAGASTASLVSTG
-2211 KRSKKRDSNSNFYV
+2211 SKKAKKKKDSNSNFYV
-2225 KRDNK
+2225 KRDKK

-2290 TWLDLLLATKNDTRR
+2290 TWLDLLLATKSDTRR
-2305 VILSQA
+2305 EILSQT
-2311 IRQKLQLG
+2311 IRQKLQLH
-2319 RRAAAAPEPHEE
+2319 RRTPAAPEPHEE

-2336 LLGERTV
+2336 LLGERTMPDS
-2343 AENKPQKK
+2343 KPQKK
-2351 STPSVFK
+2351 SIPGVFK

>member
-1 MSVLLIFLFI
+1 MNILLILCFI
-11 IVAIYICV
+11 FIVIYSCV
-19 SWLLPTLLAWLF
+19 SWLVPALLSWLF
-31 KRKYHIKLKI
+31 KRKYYIKLKI

-59 GYSIHIGEVSFRS
+59 GYSIHIEEVSFKS

-77 DINKL
+77 EINKL
-82 VSVVINKIQI
+82 LSVVIKNLEL
-92 TNNAEEKRSVVVET
+92 TNNIEEKRSAVVET
-106 ILKPLLSKQNSTSRG
+106 ILKPLLSKQNSNSRSDG
-121 LEENAAEMQAFNREL
+121 FVDEPNFNLNNEL
-136 ARMKQNLLDFRNKKL
+136 ADLGKRKLLDFRNKKL

-166 VDLSLTIVNGCPR
+166 FNATVLINDTSSNAWSLHASAS
-179 NPWVVEA
+179 ELH
-186 GAGEVRA
+186 A
-193 DGAAGGPARALA
+193 DGAAGGPARALVFSA
-205 FCASVLRARLAYR
+205 NIVDATTKLVSNRRCLAEASCSVLI
-218 AHARLEA
+218 
-225 AASLHLEGTVKADG
+225 EGTVKADG

-245 IHMAISNPSISLE
+245 IHTVVSNPTVSLLDELYSFLQKNKKRKRKSMGYFEE
-258 DDVFQFIHKQRRR
+258 DHY
-271 KTPQS
+271 
-276 KHFVENDDHL
+276 N
-286 STLIP
+286 TLLL
-291 RLSPIIPKIF
+291 RLSPAIPKIF
-301 SLKIDKTTIITGGKT
+301 SLKIDTTKITCIDNTTKTSFETSV
-316 TTTLQ
+316 Q

-326 SRFSAVQVEGEGDSG
+326 SRFSAASVVVGPNGAEVVGL
-341 VPQVYVAVQADQF
+341 PQVYVAFQMDQVQLIASGE
-354 QLATDQDTLLFLNKL
+354 TLMFLNKL

-388 LNVSYNHEDIF
+388 LNLTYNHSNAF
-399 QWYCSSRD
+399 HWYRAAQRMNKS
-407 LMQTK
+407 K
-412 PLQLAEDTS
+412 PLQ
-421 HSVVTPAWVRAV
+421 VVEPTEGAWSTESWWARVA
-433 LQRCVVQGCAELR
+433 CSCAVQGCAELR
-446 GVLVAARRHR
+446 GVSLRAVRSSAPEHAARAL
-456 AALPL
+456 AA
-461 SLGCGGLKVKLDQLL
+461 GCSGLKVKLDQLL
-476 DTREEAPRRGGGC
+476 DTREEPYKWVFAQLVVGSRHWSAELLVDGGWVRC
-489 RGSAALECR
+489 GSAS
-498 AAGGRGLGGR
+498 GSGRE
-508 RPRAAAAPPP
+508 PPP
-518 RLALRAARR
+518 RRHHSWGSALLAVALVKWGTHGPRDSKIEAMMDCLRLEWSTAIAET
-527 RARQVRHTRAAS
+527 VIS
-539 LQVVD
+539 FVD
-544 CLNDYKAPS
+544 CLNDYKS
-553 KVKQPQ
+553 TSTVQPQ
-559 EPTADSPANIS
+559 QIVPESSCSIA
-570 VNVALSHINL
+570 VNVALSHINM
-580 FLVVTDEIC
+580 FFIISDKMCIMARV
-589 LMTRID
+589 D

-603 NKSGALVS
+603 VKSGAVVS
-611 GLKVVEMV
+611 GLKMVEIV
-619 PYKGNVQ
+619 PYQGNVH
-626 CQRSDEITSN
+626 CQRSDELLAA
-636 FFHVRLAR
+636 FFHVKLAR

-650 KGRNSAL
+650 KERNSVL
-657 LDFQFLETI
+657 LDFQFLENVI
-666 DFEWSANMHLKI
+666 FEWSANLHLKI
-678 LTFVRAVKSFQKEL
+678 LTFVRAFKGFREEL
-692 KMIKMGKINVED
+692 RSKRARHNDVDVSKRKRAI
-704 TSAKKGKGLDWRVSF
+704 DWRVSF
-719 KGDTNLVL
+719 KSDTNLSL
-727 LLSEDNHMLFA
+727 ILSEDNNMLFT
-738 TDDMTIGYEHEA
+738 TDDMTIAYDHET
-750 GLSIVWSQLK
+750 GLSILWSQLK
-760 MILNGDELVTV
+760 MVLNGDEIITMEA
-771 HGYCMERATDDPDVR
+771 YSMERAADDPDIR
-786 VERKANESFLLPWN
+786 VERKANEGFVLAWN
-800 KVWAVNIDSVRVI
+800 KVWAVNIGLVRVI
-813 FPYKHRF
+813 FPYKHRW
-820 AEAVQGDFVSL
+820 ADAVQGDFVSL
-831 FKWLKI
+831 FKWIKI
-837 VHDIKKKPFTAD
+837 IHGIKKKPFTSD

-858 KIEELLI
+858 KIDEIII

-889 SEKRRTML
+889 SEKRRIML

-927 AQIYVQRCRAAPPP
+927 VQIYVQRCRAAPPP
-941 RTRLVACCVSAL
+941 RSRLVACCLSAL
-953 RLLALADP
+953 RVLALADP
-961 SVHGAAR
+961 SLHGAHNAT
-968 AQARLRD
+968 ARLRD
-975 LDCDRY
+975 IDCD
-981 VRRACCV
+981 
-988 CCVPRCACWRS
+988 S
-999 PTPPCTARRERRRAS
+999 
-1014 ARSTATGT
+1014 
-1022 CAARA
+1022 
-1027 PCAACRAAPAGARRP
+1027 
-1042 LRARRGASAG
+1042 
-1052 APPRPRLRQVRAPRV
+1052 
-1067 LRVLR
+1067 
-1072 AALRLLALA
+1072 
-1081 DPSVHGAERAQARL
+1081 
-1095 RDLTVT
+1095 
-1101 GTCAARAACAA
+1101 
-1112 CRAAPAGARRPLR
+1112 
-1125 ARRGASAGALP
+1125 
-1136 RPRLRQVRA
+1136 
-1145 PRVLRVLRAALRL
+1145 
-1158 LALADPSV
+1158 
-1166 HGAARAQIRLRDC
+1166 

-1190 LWCRSISV
+1190 LWGRAVSV
-1198 QCSLWQIRLRDFP
+1198 SCALWQLRLRDFP

-1223 GTLLAAEEQPPPRA
+1223 GTLMAAEEQPPLRA
-1237 VRTVIIDQGAPWGK
+1237 VRTVTIEQGEPWGAC
-1251 FELERSMMPLKWYY
+1251 ELERSMMPLKWYY
-1265 DLCCEMSEYSYAF
+1265 DLCCEMTEYSYAF

-1312 VRLLMHGRLT
+1312 VRLLFHGRLT
-1322 VNCNKFTCLLH
+1322 VNCSKFTCLLH

-1348 WNDLVLDWTNG
+1348 WTDLVLDWTNG
-1359 KLLFLG
+1359 KLGFLG
-1365 ELNVFVRTASKYDD
+1365 ELKVFVRTASKYDD

-1386 ALRLCVK
+1386 VLRLAVK
-1393 MGWQCVGEPRDH
+1393 LGWQCVGDPRDH

-1437 LHLSYDTKPVEG
+1437 LHLSMDTKPIDG

-1470 LSGITRPTR
+1470 LSGTTRPTR
-1479 RGRVFR
+1479 RGRVFK
-1485 NVRPRKP
+1485 NMRPRKP
-1492 QLSRHYRNVSVSLTL
+1492 QLSRHYRNVAVSLTL

-1528 VRVTCGSR
+1528 VRVTCGAR
-1536 HRLSLVPTDDGL
+1536 HRLALVAGGDAL
-1548 VRRPRAIWTTVYM
+1548 IRRARAVWATLYM

-1571 LKTPASTTDD
+1571 LKTPAQRDSCED
-1581 KDNEKCVVSPPAM
+1581 KYSDENSSVLNPPAM

-1604 VSYGREAGEAEAGG
+1604 VSYGREAGGG
-1618 AGGAPA
+1618 SAPA
-1624 HRLAVHD
+1624 PTHRLAVHD

-1668 EEKPAT
+1668 EEKPTT
-1674 SPKQQ
+1674 SPKHQ
-1679 RENDVVSPPP
+1679 RESDVVSPPP
-1689 VSAQGGGGGGCAA
+1689 APTQGCSGANSSGGGAH
-1702 GMLAALVAEAGEA
+1702 MLAALVAEAGEA
-1715 GGEAPVVFSDEL
+1715 GGDAPVVFSDEL

-1738 APLRHALDDDNAHTA
+1738 PSHAHLRHVLDDDNSHTA

-1791 AAVAWSGALSA
+1791 AAAAWSGALSA

-1831 RWAGAEISALPDVPR
+1831 RWQGAEISTLPDVPR

-1883 FYYVTHEDTDTGAGG
+1883 FHYVSHEESETAGGGAGG
-1898 AAGAGWAHAPQPY
+1898 WGAAPEPY

-1931 MLLDVVNNVVLRVE
+1931 MLLDVVNNVVLHVE
-1945 PERRRALERRAR
+1945 PERRRTLERRAR

-1962 QLHQD
+1962 QLH
-1967 RDHRHL
+1967 RDTDPRHL
-1973 IHRLQT
+1973 IHKLQT
-1979 QVRESLARLRRL
+1979 QVRESLTRLRRL

-1999 RSITGNDPVAIA
+1999 RSINGNDPLALA
-2011 ELKSLDDQVNE
+2011 ELKALDDQVNE

-2036 MVRAWREAR
+2036 MVRAWREVRCVA
-2045 SAAPAVRTPHAPPHR
+2045 AAPAPRAHSAPPHR

-2115 LLPNEPFPEVLVPAA
+2115 LLPNEPFPEVLAPQA
-2130 ASGRAPLARR
+2130 ASGRAPVARR

-2189 DPEAMEEGEEEGERG
+2189 DPDAIEEGEEEGEGSTSTLRTG
-2204 TLPAATK
+2204 TSGSKKTK
-2211 KRSKKRDSNSNFYV
+2211 KKGKDSNSNFYV
-2225 KRDNK
+2225 KRDKK

-2290 TWLDLLLATKNDTRR
+2290 TWLDLLLATKSDTRR
-2305 VILSQA
+2305 VIVSQA
-2311 IRQKLQLG
+2311 IRQKLQLH
-2319 RRAAAAPEPHEE
+2319 RRAAAAPEPLEE
-2331 DKVRL
+2331 DKARL
-2336 LLGERTV
+2336 LLGDRTV

>member
-1 MSVLLIFLFI
+1 MNALLILFFI
-11 IVAIYICV
+11 FVVIYSCV

-31 KRKYHIKLKI
+31 MRKYHIKLKI

-46 PKLILRDVSLSKD
+46 PKLILKDVSLSKD
-59 GYSIHIGEVSFRS
+59 RYSIHIDEISFQS
-72 SFFNS
+72 SCFNS
-77 DINKL
+77 EINKL
-82 VSVVINKIQI
+82 VSVVIRGVEV
-92 TNNAEEKRSVVVET
+92 TNNVEEKRSVVVET
-106 ILKPLLSKQNSTSRG
+106 ILKPLLSKQNSAARG
-121 LEENAAEMQAFNREL
+121 DGYNEVGDFRNLESSVNRIVNKE
-136 ARMKQNLLDFRNKKL
+136 LLDFRDKKL
-151 PPSLIMFAQFMGVHI
+151 PHSLIMFAQFMGVHI
-166 VDLSLTIVNGCPR
+166 FNASVTIHNGTTDNPWSLT
-179 NPWVVEA
+179 A
-186 GAGEVRA
+186 TAAEVHA
-193 DGAAGGPARALA
+193 DGAAGGPARALV
-205 FCASVLRARLAYR
+205 FSTKLVDASVRIGGKGESLG
-218 AHARLEA
+218 EA
-225 AASLHLEGTVKADG
+225 ACCLVIEGTVKADG

-245 IHMAISNPSISLE
+245 IHAIISKTSVTFKDELYQFLKSHKKRQRTPVMSINHE
-258 DDVFQFIHKQRRR
+258 
-271 KTPQS
+271 
-276 KHFVENDDHL
+276 DHL
-286 STLIP
+286 HSIIP
-291 RLSPIIPKIF
+291 RLSPVIPKIF
-301 SLKIDKTTIITGGKT
+301 SLKIDSTKISCKDKTVNTNFEMS
-316 TTTLQ
+316 LQ

-326 SRFSAVQVEGEGDSG
+326 SRFSAASVLYDETGSELSG
-341 VPQVYVAVQADQF
+341 LPQVYVAFQMEQF
-354 QLATDQDTLLFLNKL
+354 QLLADSQQLVMLNKL

-388 LNVSYNHEDIF
+388 LNIIYTHTEAF
-399 QWYCSSRD
+399 KWYTSVKEKIRKA
-407 LMQTK
+407 K
-412 PLQLAEDTS
+412 PLQIMEVDPPSPYPPLWLS
-421 HSVVTPAWVRAV
+421 RVFSS
-433 LQRCVVQGCAELR
+433 CIVQGCAELR
-446 GVLVAARRHR
+446 AVTVHARLMNENALGFGCSGV
-456 AALPL
+456 
-461 SLGCGGLKVKLDQLL
+461 KVKLDQLL
-476 DTREEAPRRGGGC
+476 ETREEWYRCAVARQAVGGRQWGAELLVDGGWAAC
-489 RGSAALECR
+489 GPAALGIR
-498 AAGGRGLGGR
+498 
-508 RPRAAAAPPP
+508 APPP
-518 RLALRAARR
+518 RRNHAWGEALLAVAL
-527 RARQVRHTRAAS
+527 VKWAS
-539 LQVVD
+539 HGPTDSKVEAMVD
-544 CLNDYKAPS
+544 CLRLEWSPTIAQTIISLTDCINQYKSSSPRP
-553 KVKQPQ
+553 PQ
-559 EPTADSPANIS
+559 VEESQETPQNIS

-580 FLVVTDEIC
+580 FLIVNEDMC

-595 AVTLEKTV
+595 AVTLEK
-603 NKSGALVS
+603 NLSKSGAVIS
-611 GLKVVEMV
+611 GLKVVDMV
-619 PYKGNVQ
+619 PYKGNIH
-626 CQRSDEITSN
+626 CQRSDEIQTT
-636 FFHVRLAR
+636 FFHVKLAR
-644 IEHVPS
+644 IEYVLS
-650 KGRNSAL
+650 KEKYSAL
-657 LDFQFLETI
+657 LDFQFIENVDL
-666 DFEWSANMHLKI
+666 EWSANLHLKVV
-678 LTFVRAVKSFQKEL
+678 TFVRAVAEFRQE
-692 KMIKMGKINVED
+692 MRVRRNVVVK
-704 TSAKKGKGLDWRVSF
+704 KKGSALDWKVSF
-719 KGDTNLVL
+719 KGETNLGL
-727 LLSEDNHMLFA
+727 ILSKENNMLFA
-738 TDDMTIGYEHEA
+738 TDDMTIAYDHEI
-750 GLSIVWSQLK
+750 GLSIVWSKLN
-760 MILNGDELVTV
+760 MILNGDEVIMV
-771 HGYCMERATDDPDVR
+771 EGYCQERVADDHEVR
-786 VERKANESFLLPWN
+786 VERKANEGFALTWN
-800 KVWAVNIDSVRVI
+800 KVWSVRVDSI
-813 FPYKHRF
+813 RMVFPYKHRF

-831 FKWLKI
+831 FKWIKL
-837 VHDIKKKPFTAD
+837 VHGIKKKPFTAE

-889 SEKRRTML
+889 SQKRRTML

-941 RTRLVACCVSAL
+941 RTRLVACCLTRFAL
-953 RLLALADP
+953 IALADTTI
-961 SVHGAAR
+961 HGTQN
-968 AQARLRD
+968 AQAKLRD
-975 LDCDRY
+975 MDYD
-981 VRRACCV
+981 
-988 CCVPRCACWRS
+988 S
-999 PTPPCTARRERRRAS
+999 
-1014 ARSTATGT
+1014 
-1022 CAARA
+1022 
-1027 PCAACRAAPAGARRP
+1027 
-1042 LRARRGASAG
+1042 
-1052 APPRPRLRQVRAPRV
+1052 
-1067 LRVLR
+1067 
-1072 AALRLLALA
+1072 
-1081 DPSVHGAERAQARL
+1081 
-1095 RDLTVT
+1095 
-1101 GTCAARAACAA
+1101 
-1112 CRAAPAGARRPLR
+1112 
-1125 ARRGASAGALP
+1125 
-1136 RPRLRQVRA
+1136 
-1145 PRVLRVLRAALRL
+1145 
-1158 LALADPSV
+1158 
-1166 HGAARAQIRLRDC
+1166 

-1190 LWCRSISV
+1190 LWCRSINMSCA
-1198 QCSLWQIRLRDFP
+1198 QWQLLLRDFP
-1211 QPLLSMSELRLW
+1211 QPLLSMSELRMW
-1223 GTLLAAEEQPPPRA
+1223 GTLLAAEEQAPPRA
-1237 VRTVIIDQGAPWGK
+1237 VRTVTIDQGAPWGAQ
-1251 FELERSMMPLKWYY
+1251 ELERSMMPLKWYY

-1283 PVIAHCNLAFD
+1283 PVIAHCNLSFD

-1303 SAPLAWWDK
+1303 SAPLSFWDK

-1322 VNCNKFTCLLH
+1322 VNCAKFTCLLH

-1348 WNDLVLDWTNG
+1348 WTDLVLDWTNG
-1359 KLLFLG
+1359 RLGFLG
-1365 ELNVFVRTASKYDD
+1365 TLDVYVRTASKYDD

-1386 ALRLCVK
+1386 ALRLSVK
-1393 MGWQCVGEPRDH
+1393 LGWQCVADPRDH

-1437 LHLSYDTKPVEG
+1437 LHLSMETKPVDKEG
-1449 DGPVLLLYGSTLRWF
+1449 NGPVLLLYGSTLRWF

-1479 RGRVFR
+1479 RGRIFK

-1492 QLSRHYRNVSVSLTL
+1492 QLSRHYRNVSVSVTL

-1513 YWSSSSMQRGIEMLG
+1513 YWSSSSLQRGIEILG
-1528 VRVTCGSR
+1528 VRVTCGSK
-1536 HRLSLVPTDDGL
+1536 HRLSLVATNDGL
-1548 VRRPRAIWTTVYM
+1548 VRRPRANWTTVYM

-1571 LKTPASTTDD
+1571 LKALAADEREGEEYSALNPR
-1581 KDNEKCVVSPPAM
+1581 VM

-1604 VSYGREAGEAEAGG
+1604 VSYGREAGVSA
-1618 AGGAPA
+1618 GAPPT

-1668 EEKPAT
+1668 EEQPNT
-1674 SPKQQ
+1674 SPKHQ
-1679 RENDVVSPPP
+1679 READVISPPP
-1689 VSAQGGGGGGCAA
+1689 PVTTQVSGGSTGCGG
-1702 GMLAALVAEAGEA
+1702 GMLAALVAEAG
-1715 GGEAPVVFSDEL
+1715 GSAPVVFSDEL
-1727 AGAEADAPPAH
+1727 SGAEDAPPQH
-1738 APLRHALDDDNAHTA
+1738 TPHTKHVLDDDNAHTA

-1777 AARAEVRQRVRRAP
+1777 AARAEVRQRVRRQP
-1791 AAVAWSGALSA
+1791 AAAAWSGALSA

-1817 DENIQWVSVEEIEE
+1817 LENIQWVSVEEIEE
-1831 RWAGAEISALPDVPR
+1831 RWQSTEISTLPDVPR

-1864 SADAGLAQLQRIVS
+1864 SADTGLAQLQRIVS

-1883 FYYVTHEDTDTGAGG
+1883 FYYVSHEEAEPVSSQGT
-1898 AAGAGWAHAPQPY
+1898 GWAQQQPY
-1911 DSFTLMHHDLDVCT
+1911 DSFTLMHHDLNVCT

-1931 MLLDVVNNVVLRVE
+1931 MLLDVVNNVVLHVE
-1945 PERRRALERRAR
+1945 PERRRTLERRAR

-1967 RDHRHL
+1967 QDPRQL
-1973 IHRLQT
+1973 IHKLQT

-1999 RSITGNDPVAIA
+1999 RSMTGNDPVAMD
-2011 ELKSLDDQVNE
+2011 ELKNLDDQVNE
-2022 CKEAAWSLGEELDA
+2022 CKESVWSLGEELDA
-2036 MVRAWREAR
+2036 MVRAWREIGRA
-2045 SAAPAVRTPHAPPHR
+2045 SALPAVRSAHAPPHR

-2102 EHQLEVGYVRVTN
+2102 EHQLEVGYVRVKN
-2115 LLPNEPFPEVLVPAA
+2115 LLPNEPFPEVLVPQEP
-2130 ASGRAPLARR
+2130 SGRAPLARR

-2156 SVKEHFE
+2156 AVKEHFE

-2189 DPEAMEEGEEEGERG
+2189 DPDSIEDGEEETEG
-2204 TLPAATK
+2204 TLKAGASSSSLVSTG
-2211 KRSKKRDSNSNFYV
+2211 SKKIKKKSKDSNSNFYV
-2225 KRDNK
+2225 KRDKK

-2290 TWLDLLLATKNDTRR
+2290 TWLDLLLATKSDTRR

-2311 IRQKLQLG
+2311 IRQKLQLH

-2331 DKVRL
+2331 DKARL

-2343 AENKPQKK
+2343 AESKPQKK

>member
-1 MSVLLIFLFI
+1 MNVLLILFFI
-11 IVAIYICV
+11 FVVIYSCV
-19 SWLLPTLLAWLF
+19 SWLLPTVLAWLF
-31 KRKYHIKLKI
+31 MRKYHIKLKI

-46 PKLILRDVSLSKD
+46 PKLILKDVSLSKD
-59 GYSIHIGEVSFRS
+59 RYSIHIDEISFQS
-72 SFFNS
+72 SCFNS
-77 DINKL
+77 EINKL
-82 VSVVINKIQI
+82 VSVVIRGVEV
-92 TNNAEEKRSVVVET
+92 TNNVEEKRSVVVET
-106 ILKPLLSKQNSTSRG
+106 ILKPLLSKQNSSARGDGYEEVTDFNNLETS
-121 LEENAAEMQAFNREL
+121 LNRL
-136 ARMKQNLLDFRNKKL
+136 AKKELLDFRDKKL
-151 PPSLIMFAQFMGVHI
+151 PHSLIMFAQFMGVHI
-166 VDLSLTIVNGCPR
+166 FNASATIHNGTVAS
-179 NPWVVEA
+179 PWSITVTA
-186 GAGEVRA
+186 DEVHA
-193 DGAAGGPARALA
+193 DGAAGGPARALVFSTKLVGA
-205 FCASVLRARLAYR
+205 KARVVGKGECLG
-218 AHARLEA
+218 EA
-225 AASLHLEGTVKADG
+225 ACCLVIEGTVKADG

-245 IHMAISNPSISLE
+245 IHAIISNTSVTFKDELY
-258 DDVFQFIHKQRRR
+258 QFVKSRKKRRR
-271 KTPQS
+271 LPVVT
-276 KHFVENDDHL
+276 VEDHDHL
-286 STLIP
+286 ATIIP
-291 RLSPIIPKIF
+291 RLSPVIPKIF
-301 SLKIDKTTIITGGKT
+301 SLKIDSTKISCKDKAINSDFEMS
-316 TTTLQ
+316 LQ

-326 SRFSAVQVEGEGDSG
+326 SRFSAASLIYDDQGLEVAGL
-341 VPQVYVAVQADQF
+341 PQVYVAFQMEQF
-354 QLATDQDTLLFLNKL
+354 QLIADNQQLAVLNKL

-388 LNVSYNHEDIF
+388 LNISYTHTEAF
-399 QWYCSSRD
+399 KWYTSVKEKIRKA
-407 LMQTK
+407 K
-412 PLQLAEDTS
+412 PLQIMEVESPSSSPPLWLS
-421 HSVVTPAWVRAV
+421 RIFSS
-433 LQRCVVQGCAELR
+433 CIVQGCAELR
-446 GVLVAARRHR
+446 SVTVHARLMTDNALGFGCSGV
-456 AALPL
+456 
-461 SLGCGGLKVKLDQLL
+461 KVKLDQLL
-476 DTREEAPRRGGGC
+476 ETREDWYRCAVTRQAVGGRQWGAELLVDGGWAAC
-489 RGSAALECR
+489 GRAAL
-498 AAGGRGLGGR
+498 GLR
-508 RPRAAAAPPP
+508 APPP
-518 RLALRAARR
+518 RRHHSWGEALLAVAL
-527 RARQVRHTRAAS
+527 VKWAS
-539 LQVVD
+539 HGPNDSKVEAMVD
-544 CLNDYKAPS
+544 CLRLEWSPIIAQTIISLTDCLNQYKSSTPRLPP
-553 KVKQPQ
+553 VEEVQ
-559 EPTADSPANIS
+559 ETSSSIS

-580 FLVVTDEIC
+580 FLIVNEDMC
-589 LMTRID
+589 LMTRVD
-595 AVTLEKTV
+595 AVTLEKSAS
-603 NKSGALVS
+603 KSGAVIS
-611 GLKVVEMV
+611 GLKVVDMV
-619 PYKGNVQ
+619 PYKGNIH
-626 CQRSDEITSN
+626 CQRSDEIPTT
-636 FFHVRLAR
+636 FFHVKLAR
-644 IEHVPS
+644 IEYTLS
-650 KGRNSAL
+650 KERYSAL
-657 LDFQFLETI
+657 LDFQFIENVDL
-666 DFEWSANMHLKI
+666 EWSANLHLKV
-678 LTFVRAVKSFQKEL
+678 LTFVRAVKEFRQEM
-692 KMIKMGKINVED
+692 KMRREGVEK
-704 TSAKKGKGLDWRVSF
+704 KKGCALDWRVAF
-719 KGDTNLVL
+719 KGETNLGL
-727 LLSEDNHMLFA
+727 ILSKENNMLFA
-738 TDDMTIGYEHEA
+738 TDDMTIAYDHET
-750 GLSIVWSQLK
+750 GLSINWSKLN
-760 MILNGDELVTV
+760 MILNGDEVIMV
-771 HGYCMERATDDPDVR
+771 EGYSQERAADDHDVR
-786 VERKANESFLLPWN
+786 VERKANEGFALTWN
-800 KVWAVNIDSVRVI
+800 KVWSVSVDSVRVV

-831 FKWLKI
+831 FKWIKL
-837 VHDIKKKPFTAD
+837 VHGIKKKPFTSE

-889 SEKRRTML
+889 SQKRRTML

-941 RTRLVACCVSAL
+941 RTRLVACCLSRFTL
-953 RLLALADP
+953 IALADTTI
-961 SVHGAAR
+961 HGTQNAT
-968 AQARLRD
+968 ARLRD
-975 LDCDRY
+975 MDYD
-981 VRRACCV
+981 
-988 CCVPRCACWRS
+988 S
-999 PTPPCTARRERRRAS
+999 
-1014 ARSTATGT
+1014 
-1022 CAARA
+1022 
-1027 PCAACRAAPAGARRP
+1027 
-1042 LRARRGASAG
+1042 
-1052 APPRPRLRQVRAPRV
+1052 
-1067 LRVLR
+1067 
-1072 AALRLLALA
+1072 
-1081 DPSVHGAERAQARL
+1081 
-1095 RDLTVT
+1095 
-1101 GTCAARAACAA
+1101 
-1112 CRAAPAGARRPLR
+1112 
-1125 ARRGASAGALP
+1125 
-1136 RPRLRQVRA
+1136 
-1145 PRVLRVLRAALRL
+1145 
-1158 LALADPSV
+1158 
-1166 HGAARAQIRLRDC
+1166 

-1190 LWCRSISV
+1190 LWCRSINMS
-1198 QCSLWQIRLRDFP
+1198 CSQWQLLLRDFP
-1211 QPLLSMSELRLW
+1211 QPLLSMSELKMW
-1223 GTLLAAEEQPPPRA
+1223 GTLLAAEEQAPPRA
-1237 VRTVIIDQGAPWGK
+1237 VRTVTIDQGAPWGAQ
-1251 FELERSMMPLKWYY
+1251 ELERSMMPLKWYY
-1265 DLCCEMSEYSYAF
+1265 DLCCEMAEYSYAF

-1283 PVIAHCNLAFD
+1283 PVIAHCNLSFD

-1303 SAPLAWWDK
+1303 SAPLSWWDK

-1322 VNCNKFTCLLH
+1322 VNCAKFTCLLH

-1348 WNDLVLDWTNG
+1348 WTDLVLDWTNG
-1359 KLLFLG
+1359 RLGFLG
-1365 ELNVFVRTASKYDD
+1365 TLDVYVRTASKYDD

-1386 ALRLCVK
+1386 ALRLSVK
-1393 MGWQCVGEPRDH
+1393 LGWQCVADPRDH

-1437 LHLSYDTKPVEG
+1437 LHLSMETKPVEKEG
-1449 DGPVLLLYGSTLRWF
+1449 NGPVLLLYGSTLRWF

-1479 RGRVFR
+1479 RGRIFK

-1492 QLSRHYRNVSVSLTL
+1492 QLSRHYRNVSVSVTL

-1513 YWSSSSMQRGIEMLG
+1513 YWSSSSLQRGIEMLG
-1528 VRVTCGSR
+1528 VRVTCGSK
-1536 HRLSLVPTDDGL
+1536 HRLSLVATNDGL
-1548 VRRPRAIWTTVYM
+1548 VRRPRANWTTVYM

-1571 LKTPASTTDD
+1571 LKTLAADE
-1581 KDNEKCVVSPPAM
+1581 KDSDEYSALNPRVM

-1604 VSYGREAGEAEAGG
+1604 VSYGREAGACA
-1618 AGGAPA
+1618 GAPPT

-1668 EEKPAT
+1668 EEQPST
-1674 SPKQQ
+1674 SPKHQ
-1679 RENDVVSPPP
+1679 READVISPPP
-1689 VSAQGGGGGGCAA
+1689 AVTTQTSGSGTACGG
-1702 GMLAALVAEAGEA
+1702 GMLAALVAEAGA
-1715 GGEAPVVFSDEL
+1715 SAPVVFSDEL
-1727 AGAEADAPPAH
+1727 SGAEADAPPPITPH
-1738 APLRHALDDDNAHTA
+1738 IKHVLDDDNAHTA

-1791 AAVAWSGALSA
+1791 AAAAWSGALSA
-1802 MQYYATVSAADRDQL
+1802 MQYYATVSAADRDTL
-1817 DENIQWVSVEEIEE
+1817 LENIQWVSVEEIEE
-1831 RWAGAEISALPDVPR
+1831 RWQSTEISTLPDVPR

-1864 SADAGLAQLQRIVS
+1864 STDTGLQQLQRIVS

-1883 FYYVTHEDTDTGAGG
+1883 FYYVSHEEAEPGG
-1898 AAGAGWAHAPQPY
+1898 TGAGWATQQPY
-1911 DSFTLMHHDLDVCT
+1911 DSFTLMHHDLNVCT

-1931 MLLDVVNNVVLRVE
+1931 MLLDVVNNVVLHVE
-1945 PERRRALERRAR
+1945 PERRRTLERRAR

-1967 RDHRHL
+1967 QDPRQL
-1973 IHRLQT
+1973 IHKLQT

-1999 RSITGNDPVAIA
+1999 RSMTGNDPVAMD

-2022 CKEAAWSLGEELDA
+2022 CKESVWSLGEELDA
-2036 MVRAWREAR
+2036 MVRAWREVGRA
-2045 SAAPAVRTPHAPPHR
+2045 SAAPAVRSAHAPPHR

-2102 EHQLEVGYVRVTN
+2102 EHQLEVGYVRVKN
-2115 LLPNEPFPEVLVPAA
+2115 LLPNEPFPEVLVPQEP
-2130 ASGRAPLARR
+2130 SGRAPLARR

-2156 SVKEHFE
+2156 AVKEHFE

-2189 DPEAMEEGEEEGERG
+2189 DPDSIEDGEDEEG
-2204 TLPAATK
+2204 TLKAGASSASLVSTG
-2211 KRSKKRDSNSNFYV
+2211 SKKIKKKAKDSNSNFYV
-2225 KRDNK
+2225 KRDKK

-2290 TWLDLLLATKNDTRR
+2290 TWLDLLLATKSDTRR

-2311 IRQKLQLG
+2311 IRQKLQLH

-2331 DKVRL
+2331 DKARL

-2351 STPSVFK
+2351 SAPSVFK